1 MIPALHR
8 TRGGAALPGRRGIWP
23 IDGQEPPCSGI
34 ADAERG
40 TESR

>member
-23 IDGQEPPCSGI
+23 VDGQEPPSPST
-34 ADAERG
+34 ADTERG
-40 TESR
+40 TEAP